1 MSESSSAVKKR
12 RPWRF
17 FIVLAAAV
25 VLSVP
30 LGVHT
35 SLTSLR
41 EEANSSYYYDKTG
54 FAIWEG
60 VENREAAASNMI
72 TVAERY
78 TDDNPALTG
87 LVGDLEYAV
96 EYSQNCWDGDEGL
109 AEANQMMGQA
119 AQALYE
125 ELKNTQ
131 LSETDQKYPD
141 QLIAQMESEQDKI
154 NRSSYN
160 EDAREFNARLEKFP
174 VNLLRGVA
182 GVEPLA
188 TFDYE

>member
-1 MSESSSAVKKR
+1 MKKSSVIGAC
-12 RPWRF
+12 
-17 FIVLAAAV
+17 VLAATL
-25 VLSVP
+25 VLAVP

-35 SLTSLR
+35 SLTALR
-41 EEANSSYYYDKTG
+41 DEANSSYYYDQTG
-54 FAIWEG
+54 FAIYEG
-60 VENREAAASNMI
+60 IENREAAASNMI

-78 TDDNPALTG
+78 TDENPALTS
-87 LVGDLEYAV
+87 LIGDLDYALD
-96 EYSQNCWDGDEGL
+96 YSQNCWDGDSGL
-109 AEANQMMGQA
+109 AEANQLMGQA

-131 LSETDQKYPD
+131 LSETDEKYPD
-141 QLIAQMESEQDKI
+141 QLLAQMESEQDKI

>member
-1 MSESSSAVKKR
+1 MCIR
-12 RPWRF
+12 DR
-17 FIVLAAAV
+17 
-25 VLSVP
+25 
-30 LGVHT
+30 
-35 SLTSLR
+35 
-41 EEANSSYYYDKTG
+41 
-54 FAIWEG
+54 
-60 VENREAAASNMI
+60 
-72 TVAERY
+72 
-78 TDDNPALTG
+78 
-87 LVGDLEYAV
+87 VGDLEYAV

>member
-1 MSESSSAVKKR
+1 MKKSSVIGAC
-12 RPWRF
+12 
-17 FIVLAAAV
+17 VLAATL
-25 VLSVP
+25 VLAVP

-35 SLTSLR
+35 SLTALR
-41 EEANSSYYYDKTG
+41 DEANSSYYYDQTG
-54 FAIWEG
+54 FAIYEG
-60 VENREAAASNMI
+60 IENREAAASNMI

-78 TDDNPALTG
+78 TDENPALTS
-87 LVGDLEYAV
+87 LIGDLDYAV
-96 EYSQNCWDGDEGL
+96 DYSQNCWDGDSGL
-109 AEANQMMGQA
+109 AEANQLMGQA

-131 LSETDQKYPD
+131 LSETDEKYPN
-141 QLIAQMESEQDKI
+141 QLLAQMESEQDKI

>member
-1 MSESSSAVKKR
+1 MKKSSVIGAC
-12 RPWRF
+12 
-17 FIVLAAAV
+17 VLAAAV
-25 VLSVP
+25 VLSAP

-60 VENREAAASNMI
+60 IENREAAASNMI

>member
-1 MSESSSAVKKR
+1 MKKSSVIGAC
-12 RPWRF
+12 
-17 FIVLAAAV
+17 VLAATL
-25 VLSVP
+25 VLAVP

-35 SLTSLR
+35 SLTALR
-41 EEANSSYYYDKTG
+41 DEANSSYYYDQTG
-54 FAIWEG
+54 FAIYEG
-60 VENREAAASNMI
+60 IENREAAASNMI

-78 TDDNPALTG
+78 TDENPALTS
-87 LVGDLEYAV
+87 LIGDLDYAV
-96 EYSQNCWDGDEGL
+96 DYSQNCWDGDSGL
-109 AEANQMMGQA
+109 AEANQLMGQA

-131 LSETDQKYPD
+131 LSETDEKYPD
-141 QLIAQMESEQDKI
+141 QLLAQMESEQDKI

-182 GVEPLA
+182 GIETLT

>member
-1 MSESSSAVKKR
+1 
-12 RPWRF
+12 
-17 FIVLAAAV
+17 
-25 VLSVP
+25 
-30 LGVHT
+30 
-35 SLTSLR
+35 
-41 EEANSSYYYDKTG
+41 
-54 FAIWEG
+54 
-60 VENREAAASNMI
+60 MI

-96 EYSQNCWDGDEGL
+96 EYSQNCWDGDEGM

-160 EDAREFNARLEKFP
+160 EDAREFNARLEKP
-174 VNLLRGVA
+174 GIQRPAGEIPGEPPPGRGR
-182 GVEPLA
+182 GRTPGHL
-188 TFDYE
+188 

>member
-1 MSESSSAVKKR
+1 MKKSS
-12 RPWRF
+12 
-17 FIVLAAAV
+17 IVGACVMAGLIL
-25 VLSVP
+25 LSIPV
-30 LGVHT
+30 GVHT
-35 SLTSLR
+35 SLTDLR
-41 EEANSSYYYDKTG
+41 DEAEGSYYYDQTG
-54 FAIWEG
+54 YAIYQGLEA
-60 VENREAAASNMI
+60 REATGNNLI

-78 TDDNPALTG
+78 TSENPALTS

-96 EYSQNCWDGDEGL
+96 NYSQNCWDGDADQ
-109 AEANQMMGQA
+109 AEANQLMGQA
-119 AQALYE
+119 AQALYK
-125 ELKNTQ
+125 ELKSTQ

-182 GVEPLA
+182 GIEPLT

>member
-1 MSESSSAVKKR
+1 MKKSSVIGAC
-12 RPWRF
+12 
-17 FIVLAAAV
+17 VLAATL
-25 VLSVP
+25 VLAVP

-35 SLTSLR
+35 SLTALR
-41 EEANSSYYYDKTG
+41 DEANSSYYYDQTG
-54 FAIWEG
+54 FAIYEG
-60 VENREAAASNMI
+60 IENREAAASNMI

-78 TDDNPALTG
+78 TDENPALTS
-87 LVGDLEYAV
+87 LIGDLDYAV
-96 EYSQNCWDGDEGL
+96 DYSQNCWDGDSGL
-109 AEANQMMGQA
+109 AEANQLMGQA

-154 NRSSYN
+154 NRSNYN

-182 GVEPLA
+182 GIEPLT